1 MNFFA
6 AEDRAKRATV
16 VLVVLYLASVTVVVA
31 AADTAFAGIVAAF
44 TCIMR
49 EAPSHSPRQIVTVIY
64 SNPPNYEYRFM
75 GRNTAASFDA
85 VFRDSLP
92 WPGVALLL
100 VVIIATAMKVDEL
113 RGGGTTFCG
122 MLAGRMLSDKPT
134 DPREAQL
141 KNVVEEM
148 AVATG
153 VKPPQVCV
161 LDNEP
166 GINSFAAGTNNMD
179 PVIGVTAGCLK
190 HLTRD
195 ELQAIVAHEF
205 SHILHND
212 TTLNTRAYAMLFGL
226 MAISIMGAN
235 VAGISVS
242 REGRP
247 NQARN
252 ATLFLVIGLA
262 LYVIGWIGGLA
273 GRMVRAAIVRE
284 REFLADASAVQYTRN
299 ADSVASALYKMATI
313 GSHLLHSTGEEV
325 EHFFFGAASAGAWG
339 RFAITR
345 AHPRAPARINA
356 IKPGYQPSDRDAT
369 PVSKLDEDSASES
382 TDYQKEMTDTVST
395 TYPDLMNAPAVDA
408 IAEPVSAQPG
418 DPPSPPPPVGTEFR
432 PPKPPEDVLAKIPE
446 NLRTSAGDAESAA
459 AVCFA
464 LAAADLA
471 PDKWACVISSF
482 ADDDTANQ
490 VNAALPDIK
499 ALPFGQR
506 MALLDIVVPALQ
518 TLPDD
523 EQTALDDAVKAILGL
538 TAQPDMIAMAVV
550 WRLSRYLGSD
560 PPSGPVATSWTEGA
574 GHVAVLLASIVRSQY
589 GAGVLGH
596 NAYDA
601 AAHSLASLGPLPPM
615 PPPEEVRPANVQTAL
630 MVLAAASPATR
641 EAVVSAAGRVIEQ
654 EQIPEDLA
662 DFVLRLICDAADQN
676 IPDVFD
682 RWV

>member
-16 VLVVLYLASVTVVVA
+16 VLVVLYIASVTIVVA

-49 EAPSHSPRQIVTVIY
+49 EEPSHSPRHVFNIVY
-64 SNPPNYEYRFM
+64 SDPPNYQYRFM

-85 VFRDSLP
+85 EFRDSLP
-92 WPGVALLL
+92 WPGVVLLL

-122 MLAGRMLSDKPT
+122 MLAGRILSDKPA
-134 DPREAQL
+134 DPAEAQL

-148 AVATG
+148 AVAAG

-179 PVIGVTAGCLK
+179 PVIGVTAGCLT

-235 VAGISVS
+235 VAGISGS
-242 REGRP
+242 RYGNP
-247 NQARN
+247 DQARN
-252 ATLFLVIGLA
+252 PGAFLGIGLA

-313 GSHLLHSTGEEV
+313 GSHLRHSTGEEA
-325 EHFFFGAASAGAWG
+325 EHFFFGAASPGAWG
-339 RFAITR
+339 RFAVTR
-345 AHPRAPARINA
+345 THPRAPARINTV
-356 IKPGYQPSDRDAT
+356 KPGYQPSDRDAT
-369 PVSKLDEDSASES
+369 PVSKLDEDSASAVPDNQTQS
-382 TDYQKEMTDTVST
+382 TDPVEPPQASGDTPT
-395 TYPDLMNAPAVDA
+395 
-408 IAEPVSAQPG
+408 
-418 DPPSPPPPVGTEFR
+418 PPPPAGPVFA
-432 PPKPPEDVLAKIPE
+432 PPKPPEAVLAKIPE
-446 NLRTSAGDAESAA
+446 SLRTSAGDAESAA

-471 PDKWACVISSF
+471 PDKWAGVISSL

-490 VNAALPDIK
+490 VNAVLPGIK

-518 TLPDD
+518 TLPND

-538 TAQPDMIAMAVV
+538 TVQPDMIAMAVV

-560 PPSGPVATSWTEGA
+560 PPSGPVAASWTEGA

-630 MVLAAASPATR
+630 IVLAAASTATR
-641 EAVVSAAGRVIEQ
+641 GAVVAAAGRVIEQ